1 MLRVTQRGHALG
13 RLPVRQICQLMEPKL
28 PTGSRHHAISW
39 VCMRYLI
46 QFVVPALILLTV
58 VAVVSGC
65 RRQGDD
71 EDGRGVFLVLLV
83 IGAVAAVAILFAIQ
97 GYLE

>member
-1 MLRVTQRGHALG
+1 
-13 RLPVRQICQLMEPKL
+13 
-28 PTGSRHHAISW
+28 
-39 VCMRYLI
+39 MRYLI
-46 QFVVPALILLTV
+46 QFVVPALILL
-58 VAVVSGC
+58 AVIAIVSQC

>member
-1 MLRVTQRGHALG
+1 MLCNRQRRPIRGG
-13 RLPVRQICQLMEPKL
+13 L
-28 PTGSRHHAISW
+28 PTRQAGLLTESEQSTGQQRQTDPW
-39 VCMRYLI
+39 LPMRYLI

-58 VAVVSGC
+58 IAIVSRR

>member
-1 MLRVTQRGHALG
+1 MG
-13 RLPVRQICQLMEPKL
+13 RLPIRQAGLLTEQELS
-28 PTGSRHHAISW
+28 TGSQRPTNPSLP
-39 VCMRYLI
+39 MRYLM
-46 QFVVPALILLTV
+46 QFVVPALILLV
-58 VAVVSGC
+58 VIAIVSRR

>member
-1 MLRVTQRGHALG
+1 MLRDTQRGPINPW
-13 RLPVRQICQLMEPKL
+13 LP
-28 PTGSRHHAISW
+28 
-39 VCMRYLI
+39 MRYLI
-46 QFVVPALILLTV
+46 QFVVPALILL
-58 VAVVSGC
+58 AVIAIVSRS